1 MNSLAERELP
11 LLEQTLSLRTQLLDV
26 LGDADLAHALP
37 GNPSL
42 GALCREA
49 GQLEEIYT
57 DSFRTFAMDWKERPT
72 PGGAETRVSVLREW
86 YARSDAAL
94 KAALHA
100 LGEEDVQGKQIDRGA
115 YSVPVGVQFHIYRES
130 ILIFCAKASV
140 YLRSLGKELPQQW
153 RQWIG

>member
-1 MNSLAERELP
+1 
-11 LLEQTLSLRTQLLDV
+11 
-26 LGDADLAHALP
+26 
-37 GNPSL
+37 
-42 GALCREA
+42 
-49 GQLEEIYT
+49 
-57 DSFRTFAMDWKERPT
+57 MDWKERPA

-140 YLRSLGKELPQQW
+140 YLRSLGKELPEQW